1 MNVLIPVV
9 FNYPHSSSLA
19 IGGFLC
25 SYFVFYTST
34 WEEYHTGT
42 LYLDYISGPSEGAWG
57 VVLCSLISFWFGPQV
72 WDHQILGFQ
81 IKWIVPLT
89 FIVGG
94 LSTSLTSINRS
105 YVAKK
110 SSKLSFFALLTQ
122 LIIPVAYFLSCLAL
136 GFLWLPQAPY
146 LATWFIFLSGFP
158 ACFRISST
166 ILAHL
171 TKTPLPLLFS
181 VEFVPLFLVF
191 GKFLFPAHIS
201 PFIFKACVALSSI
214 IYFSTMILIITD
226 ICTFLDINCL
236 SIKRKKQ

>member
-1 MNVLIPVV
+1 MNVLIPAI
-9 FNYPHSSSLA
+9 FNYPYSSSLA
-19 IGGFLC
+19 IGSFLC

-42 LYLDYISGPSEGAWG
+42 LYLDYISGPSEGAWSI
-57 VVLCSLISFWFGPQV
+57 VLCSLISFCFGPHF

-81 IKWIVPLT
+81 IKWIVPFVL
-89 FIVGG
+89 IVGG

-105 YVAKK
+105 YIAKK
-110 SSKLSFFALLTQ
+110 SKLTLFALVAQ
-122 LIIPVAYFLSCLAL
+122 LIIPAAYIFSSLAL
-136 GFLWLPQAPY
+136 AFLWIPQASF

-171 TKTPLPLLFS
+171 TETPLPLFYP
-181 VEFVPLFLVF
+181 VELVPFFLVC
-191 GKFLFPAHIS
+191 GKFFFPAFFS
-201 PFIFKACVALSSI
+201 TFIFKSSVI
-214 IYFSTMILIITD
+214 LCSMIYFSTMILIIRD

-236 SIKRKKQ
+236 SIKHKKQ